1 MREPK
6 LDPVYPGEILLEEF
20 LTPMEITLEQLA
32 ADIYIPLIKIDEI
45 IPGKSAITADIAL
58 RLSKYFGLSERFW
71 LNLQV
76 NYDLELAKDQLEDRL
91 ESEVK
96 VCSALKEGDR

>member
-1 MREPK
+1 MIEPK
-6 LDPVYPGEILLEEF
+6 LDPVHPGEILLEEF
-20 LTPMEITLEQLA
+20 LNPMEITLEQLA
-32 ADIYIPLIKIDEI
+32 EDIHIPLSKIDEI
-45 IPGKSAITADIAL
+45 IQGKSTITADLAL

-76 NYDLELAKDQLEDRL
+76 NYDLELAKEQLEDRL

-96 VCSALKEGDR
+96 VCTVLKGSDH

>member
-6 LDPVYPGEILLEEF
+6 LDPVHPGEILLEEF
-20 LTPMEITLEQLA
+20 LKPMEIIPKQLA
-32 ADIYIPLIKIDEI
+32 EDIHIPLLKIDEI
-45 IPGKSAITADIAL
+45 ILGKSAITTDIAL

-71 LNLQV
+71 LNVQV
-76 NYDLELAKDQLEDRL
+76 TYDLELAKEQLEDRL

-96 VCSALKEGDR
+96 VCIVLKESDR